1 MPALRVQ
8 IPQVLHIGD
17 GQFKIYKSSGQ
28 TAEMNLDG
36 SGTVK
41 ALAVSLNG
49 NAIGII
55 VEDPPNTGVRY
66 LAISSKSGDGTYGKF
81 LRSPKLPTKTTH
93 LTISKAGLAV
103 CICDQAGPKI
113 RDTSINDVPYPYSG
127 SFSRST
133 RLTCFCTA

>member
-1 MPALRVQ
+1 MPALRIQ
-8 IPQVLHIGD
+8 ISQVLHIGD

-103 CICDQAGPKI
+103 CICDQASQG
-113 RDTSINDVPYPYSG
+113 
-127 SFSRST
+127 
-133 RLTCFCTA
+133 CFPDGCHGMRQT